1 MANPTF
7 KLEGVVKVKENME
20 DFEGP
25 LNLILTL
32 LSKNKIEIKDI
43 QISSLLEQYLEYI
56 EKMKSMDLEDA
67 SEFVAMASH
76 LVYIKARTV
85 LKSSEEKEVDELEE
99 LKSSL
104 EALKNKDRYAQ
115 IKQVSEWLESM
126 YRVGSGKL
134 VHKAE
139 TLPVQKAYAYMHEPQ
154 DLLDALDRAF
164 EETNQAPPIHEKKQF
179 IPKPIIFSVARKTA
193 EILVQLRQRGVMT
206 MDELMSLS
214 ESRSELIAT
223 FISVLELCKSGE
235 IIVFGDENDLSIT
248 LGENVG
254 RCEIPEDDSEVSE
267 EL

>member
-1 MANPTF
+1 MENPTF

-56 EKMKSMDLEDA
+56 ENMKSMDLEVA

-104 EALKNKDRYAQ
+104 EALKNKDKYVQ
-115 IKQVSEWLESM
+115 IKQVADWLEEM
-126 YRVGSGKL
+126 YKNGSGLL
-134 VHKAE
+134 VRKAE
-139 TLPVQKAYAYMHEPQ
+139 TLPAQRAYAYQHETQ
-154 DLLDALDRAF
+154 DLLDALERAF
-164 EETNQAPPIHEKKQF
+164 TETNQAPPTPDKKQF
-179 IPKPIIFSVARKTA
+179 IPNRIVFSVSRKTA
-193 EILVQLRQRGVMT
+193 EILAHLREVGVISL
-206 MDELMSLS
+206 DELMGLS
-214 ESRSELIAT
+214 ESRSELVAT
-223 FISVLELCKSGE
+223 FISVLELCKSGSVV
-235 IIVFGDENDLSIT
+235 VFGEEDDLSIA
-248 LGENVG
+248 LGENVDKG
-254 RCEIPEDDSEVSE
+254 EVPVDDGE
-267 EL
+267 

>member
-1 MANPTF
+1 MENPTF
-7 KLEGVVKVKENME
+7 RLEGIVKVKENME

-32 LSKNKIEIKDI
+32 LGKNKIEIKDI

-56 EKMKSMDLEDA
+56 ENMKSMDLEVA

-104 EALKNKDRYAQ
+104 EALKNKDRYVQ
-115 IKQVSEWLESM
+115 IRKVADWLEDM
-126 YRVGSGKL
+126 YRIGSGKL

-139 TLPVQKAYAYMHEPQ
+139 TLPPQKAYAYKHEPQ

-164 EETNQAPPIHEKKQF
+164 IETNQAPPVSGKKQF
-179 IPKPIIFSVARKTA
+179 VPKPIIFSVTRKTA
-193 EILVQLRQRGVMT
+193 EILSHLRECGVMSL
-206 MDELMSLS
+206 DELMGLS
-214 ESRSELIAT
+214 ESRSELVAT

-235 IIVFGDENDLSIT
+235 IIVFGDDDDLSIA

-254 RCEIPEDDSEVSE
+254 KDEMLEDEIVSTE
-267 EL
+267 K

>member
-1 MANPTF
+1 MENPTF

-32 LSKNKIEIKDI
+32 LGKNKIEIKDI

-56 EKMKSMDLEDA
+56 ENMKSMDLEVA

-104 EALKNKDRYAQ
+104 EALKNKDKYVQ
-115 IKQVSEWLESM
+115 IKQVSEWLEDM
-126 YRVGSGKL
+126 YKTGGGKL
-134 VHKAE
+134 VRKAE
-139 TLPVQKAYAYMHEPQ
+139 TLPPNKTYAYKHEPQ

-164 EETNQAPPIHEKKQF
+164 EETNQAPPTPGKKHF
-179 IPKPIIFSVARKTA
+179 VPNPIVFSVTRKTA
-193 EILVQLRQRGVMT
+193 EILTHLREYGVVS
-206 MDELMSLS
+206 MDELMGLS
-214 ESRSELIAT
+214 ESRSELVAT
-223 FISVLELCKSGE
+223 FIAILELCKSGSV
-235 IIVFGDENDLSIT
+235 IVFGDEDDLSIA
-248 LGENVG
+248 LGENTPEGEAPV
-254 RCEIPEDDSEVSE
+254 EDDN
-267 EL
+267 